1 MKISLVLI
9 LLIYSLSVSAK
20 DSRWKICKGDVV
32 LFEENSKLL
41 MNVYEHRSG
50 AGRATELTLIYGG
63 HTLTGTFDNSESDS
77 GLINL
82 KNTQSTFSGWITAD
96 TQSEVIELSGH
107 LNVNASTP
115 VEAKLNCE
123 LLAD

>member
-1 MKISLVLI
+1 MKITLAFLI
-9 LLIYSLSVSAK
+9 LISSTSTFAK

-32 LFEENSKLL
+32 LFEENSKLI
-41 MNVYEHRSG
+41 MNVYEHRSST
-50 AGRATELTLIYGG
+50 GRSTELTLIYGG

-82 KNTQSTFSGWITAD
+82 KNAQSTFNGWMTAD
-96 TQSEVIELSGH
+96 SQSDVIELSGH